1 MKKLMKL
8 EAWIAALIGLALII
22 VGIVMFFVYLDV
34 CAMTWNDWLNASMPF
49 IMWAICMR
57 VFAYT
62 HEEKK
67 KE

>member
-1 MKKLMKL
+1 MKKLMKIDG
-8 EAWIAALIGLALII
+8 WIAAILGII
-22 VGIVMFFVYLDV
+22 MICVGIVIFIIKADI
-34 CAMTWNDWLNASMPF
+34 CALKWDDWYYASMPF

-57 VFAYT
+57 VYAYT

>member
-1 MKKLMKL
+1 MKKLMKIDG
-8 EAWIAALIGLALII
+8 WIAAVIGIILII
-22 VGIVMFFVYLDV
+22 VGIIMLLVKGDI
-34 CAMTWNDWLNASMPF
+34 CAMAWDDWYYASMPF

-57 VFAYT
+57 LFAVT

>member
-1 MKKLMKL
+1 MKRLMKID
-8 EAWIAALIGLALII
+8 AWIAAVIGIILVI
-22 VGIVMFFVYLDV
+22 VGIIVFLINADMST
-34 CAMTWNDWLNASMPF
+34 MTWEDWFYASMPF

-57 VFAYT
+57 VFAAT

>member
-1 MKKLMKL
+1 MKKLMKIDG
-8 EAWIAALIGLALII
+8 WIAALIGLALII
-22 VGIVMFFVYLDV
+22 VGIVMLFVKGDV
-34 CAMTWNDWLNASMPF
+34 CAMTWDDWFYASMPF

>member
-1 MKKLMKL
+1 MKKLMKID
-8 EAWIAALIGLALII
+8 AWVAALIGSALMI
-22 VGIVMFFVYLDV
+22 VGIVMFFVYLDA
-34 CAMTWNDWLNASMPF
+34 CSMTWDNWYYASVPF
-49 IMWAICMR
+49 ILWAICMR

>member
-1 MKKLMKL
+1 M
-8 EAWIAALIGLALII
+8 IC
-22 VGIVMFFVYLDV
+22 VGIVMFIIQADI
-34 CAMTWNDWLNASMPF
+34 CALKWDDWYYASMPF

-57 VFAYT
+57 VFAAT